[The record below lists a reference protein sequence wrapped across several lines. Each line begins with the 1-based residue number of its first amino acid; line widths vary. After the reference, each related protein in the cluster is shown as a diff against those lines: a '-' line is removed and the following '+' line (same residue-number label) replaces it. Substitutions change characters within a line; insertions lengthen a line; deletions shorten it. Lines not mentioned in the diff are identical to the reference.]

1 MSDKKKIAFVSNGT
15 YSLYNFRMG
24 VIRHF
29 AQNHEVAVI
38 APEDEYSV
46 FFKNEGIRVIPIPLN
61 VKTAGL
67 MDDVRLIKAFYKIYK
82 AEKFD
87 LICHYSIKPIIYGS
101 FVSSLLSINN
111 LAITTGLGIVFM
123 VDSLKNRLI
132 KLLYKFAIRNVNEV
146 WFINHDDYNEFVS
159 NHFVKKEKTFI
170 LNSEG
175 VNMDYYC
182 EMPKSQNDGTFTFVL
197 LSRLMPEKGVR
208 EYMQAAKMLKPK
220 YPNMRFMLLGK
231 IDIGTKNNITQEE
244 IDEWV
249 KNGYIDYRGYLL
261 EVRQYIA
268 DSDCV
273 VLPSYR
279 EGVPRCLMEAM
290 SMKKPIIA
298 SNCIGCVELVQDGV
312 NGYMCEAK
320 SAEDLAEKMER
331 LYLLPEE
338 QRVAMGEAGREFIRQ
353 KHNEKSVVEIY
364 EKRLKKYLE
373 TV

>member
-1 MSDKKKIAFVSNGT
+1 MADKKKIAFVSNGT

-29 AQNHEVAVI
+29 AQNHEVVVI

-67 MDDVRLIKAFYKIYK
+67 MDDIRLIKSFYKIYK

-101 FVSSLLSINN
+101 FISSLLSIKN

-123 VDSLKNRLI
+123 QDSFKNRMV
-132 KLLYKFAIRNVNEV
+132 KAMYKFAIRNVNEV
-146 WFINHDDYNEFVS
+146 WFINRDDYNEFVN
-159 NHFVKKEKTFI
+159 NHFVDKEKTYI

-182 EMPKSQNDGTFTFVL
+182 EMPKSQDDGNFTFVL
-197 LSRLMPEKGVR
+197 LSRLTPEKGVR

-231 IDIGTKNNITQEE
+231 VDIGTGKQITREE
-244 IDEWV
+244 IDGWV
-249 KNGYIDYRGYLL
+249 KDGIIDYKGYFL

-312 NGYMCEAK
+312 NGYMCETR
-320 SAEDLAEKMER
+320 SSEDLADKMER
-331 LYLLPEE
+331 LYLLSDEE
-338 QRVAMGEAGREFIRQ
+338 RSAMGEAGRDFIRQ
-353 KHNEKSVVEIY
+353 KHDEKSVIEIY
-364 EKRLKKYLE
+364 EKKLSKYL
-373 TV
+373 